1 MDALAVVTHPAQA
14 ASLLQPLRRTLLE
27 RLREPDSAAGVAHSL
42 GLPRQR
48 VNYHVRQ
55 LEEEGLL
62 QEVGERRKGNV
73 VERLVQATARHY
85 LVSPAL
91 AGDPSGADVGADR
104 FSSTYLTAV
113 SARAV
118 AELAGLREAAAT
130 AGKKLPTLTLQAE
143 VRFARPTDQQAFAE
157 EMAEA
162 FARIVARHNAE
173 GAPGGRTF
181 RIFLGG
187 YPAPPPTPRSAAAG
201 GEEEP

>member
-1 MDALAVVTHPAQA
+1 MDALAVVTEPAQA

-27 RLREPDSAAGVAHSL
+27 RLREPDSAAGVAQAL

-55 LEEEGLL
+55 LQAEGLL
-62 QEVGERRKGNV
+62 REVGERRKGNV

-91 AGDPSGADVGADR
+91 SGDAAGADVAADR

-113 SARAV
+113 AARAV
-118 AELAGLREAAAT
+118 AELAVLRDGAAA
-130 AGKKLPTLTLQAE
+130 AGKKLPTLTLQAM
-143 VRFARPTDQQAFAE
+143 VRFARPADQQAFAE

-162 FARIVARHNAE
+162 FARIVARHHTE
-173 GAPGGRTF
+173 GAPGGRDF
-181 RIFLGG
+181 HVFLGG
-187 YPAPPPTPRSAAAG
+187 YPALPPTPRSAAAG